1 MTTENRDFKGVW
13 ISKEVWL
20 DARLSAIE
28 KIILTEIDSFD
39 SGERGCWASNK
50 YIADFC
56 QCSER
61 TVSSAISKLIKL
73 GYLYVQSFDGRQ
85 RELKSKFTKP
95 IIIVEEGSE
104 ICEADLQDK
113 NNLQNSL
120 ENNAKQGSK
129 ICEADLQNLQQSN
142 TSNNTINNTSNNKQ
156 ERKKESKQSTY
167 DEILNSI
174 EPIDLRELYFEYIK
188 MRKMIKSPM
197 TDRALKMLISKVT
210 ELEPNSIDNQKK
222 LLETAII
229 NNWKSVYPLKVEQV
243 FRNNN
248 NNNTGNIFL
257 EIAEDEGIL

>member
-20 DARLSAIE
+20 DTRLSAIE
-28 KIILTEIDSFD
+28 KIILTEIDSLD

-95 IIIVEEGSE
+95 IIIVEEGSK

-120 ENNAKQGSK
+120 ANNVMQGSK

-142 TSNNTINNTSNNKQ
+142 TSNNTTNNIKDIIDYLNTVLQTNYKYKSANTQKHIKARLEEGFTFDDFKAVIDKKTEEWKDTEMQQYLRPETLFGNKFESYLNAPIRKPTTKNTS
-156 ERKKESKQSTY
+156 
-167 DEILNSI
+167 
-174 EPIDLRELYFEYIK
+174 
-188 MRKMIKSPM
+188 
-197 TDRALKMLISKVT
+197 
-210 ELEPNSIDNQKK
+210 
-222 LLETAII
+222 
-229 NNWKSVYPLKVEQV
+229 
-243 FRNNN
+243 N

-257 EIAEDEGIL
+257 EIAEDEGVL